1 MRRDIFTA
9 DHEAFRD
16 VVRSF
21 IKREVEPHHEQRER
35 AGVVSREVWLAAGR
49 AGLLGIDI
57 DEKCGGG
64 GNADYR
70 YYLILNQELARAG
83 AHGPGFQV
91 HNDIVGHY
99 LDRLGTQEQRERWL
113 PGYCT
118 GELITAIAITE
129 PGSAAIC
136 RGCVPSPHWR
146 GTTTWSN
153 GQKTFISNG
162 QLCDL
167 VIVVARNGP
176 GAGYRELS
184 LLVVERGRPG
194 FTRGRNLD
202 KIGMPA
208 QDTSELFFSDVRV
221 PKTNL
226 LGGRGAGILAL
237 MQNLPRERLAIGGS
251 ARSSTLGYRRSTAEP
266 PR

>member
-1 MRRDIFTA
+1 
-9 DHEAFRD
+9 
-16 VVRSF
+16 
-21 IKREVEPHHEQRER
+21 
-35 AGVVSREVWLAAGR
+35 
-49 AGLLGIDI
+49 
-57 DEKCGGG
+57 
-64 GNADYR
+64 
-70 YYLILNQELARAG
+70 
-83 AHGPGFQV
+83 V

-99 LDRLGTQEQRERWL
+99 LGRLGTQVQRERWL
-113 PGYCT
+113 PGYCA

-129 PGSAAIC
+129 PGAGSDLRGLRTVAALE
-136 RGCVPSPHWR
+136 GDHYVV
-146 GTTTWSN
+146 N

-167 VIVVARNGP
+167 VIVVARTEP
-176 GAGYRELS
+176 GAGYRGLS
-184 LLVVERGRPG
+184 LLVVERGMPG

-237 MQNLPRERLAIGGS
+237 MQNLPENGWPSAARPCRGRVRVRASPGVRQGS
-251 ARSSTLGYRRSTAEP
+251 SGIRSTDRQAAAQP
-266 PR
+266 VPADRVGHRARPRPGVHRSRGC